1 MNLSA
6 EKNNT
11 HPYQQGV
18 SLIELMVAMTI
29 GCFLILGIT
38 QIFITNQTSYMFQQ
52 SQLGNGENGRF
63 ALAVLGQEL
72 SKAGYRSEPTPP
84 IPLLSAD
91 SSSVAGCSFPAEVSG
106 APWVS
111 VVAISTTSLCIRYQA
126 SSNTDLACV
135 GTALS
140 TANQGLIVKPY
151 AQTNPMIVE
160 KIALDTTTNSITCT
174 TGGSTQQLVTGIA
187 DLRFDYGAN
196 PGDGSKTVTVFGPSP
211 GTSQA
216 IGAVRYAAL
225 MQSGSSTIR
234 DTTDVPKV
242 LSDWNTRFTGT
253 ISDNT
258 KIYQIVQDTIM
269 LRNQM
274 P

>member
-1 MNLSA
+1 MNLNA

-11 HPYQQGV
+11 HPYQWGV

-38 QIFITNQTSYMFQQ
+38 QIFITNQKSYLFQQ

-72 SKAGYRSEPTPP
+72 SKAGYRGQPTSPFN
-84 IPLLSAD
+84 AD
-91 SSSVAGCSFPAEVSG
+91 NSSVSGCNFPAGIPGVFAG
-106 APWVS
+106 VS
-111 VVAISTTSLCIRYQA
+111 VVALSATSLCIRYQA
-126 SSNTDLACV
+126 NNTTDVTCQ
-135 GTALS
+135 GTPLS
-140 TANQGLIVKPY
+140 TTDQSVIAKPY
-151 AQTNPMIVE
+151 AQSNPMIVE
-160 KIALDTTTNSITCT
+160 KIALDPTTNSITCT
-174 TGGSTQQLVTGIA
+174 TGGTTQQMVTGVA
-187 DLRFDYGAN
+187 DLRFDYGSG
-196 PGDGSKTVTVFGPSP
+196 PGNGSKTVTVFSPSP
-211 GTSQA
+211 DTTQT

-242 LSDWNTRFTGT
+242 LSDWNTRFSGT

-258 KIYQIVQDTIM
+258 KIYQIVQGTIM

>member
-1 MNLSA
+1 MNLNA
-6 EKNNT
+6 EKNNI
-11 HPYQQGV
+11 HPSQWGV
-18 SLIELMVAMTI
+18 SLIELMIAMTI

-38 QIFITNQTSYMFQQ
+38 QIFITNQKSYLFQQ

-72 SKAGYRSEPTPP
+72 SKAGYRSLPTT
-84 IPLLSAD
+84 ILNAD
-91 SSSVAGCSFPAEVSG
+91 NSSVPGCNFSAGQQGSFVGP
-106 APWVS
+106 S
-111 VVAISTTSLCIRYQA
+111 VVAISATSLCIRYQA
-126 SSNTDLACV
+126 NNKADVSCQ

-140 TANQGLIVKPY
+140 STNQSAIVTPYMQANPV
-151 AQTNPMIVE
+151 IVE
-160 KIALDTTTNSITCT
+160 QIALDTTTNSITCT
-174 TGGSTQQLVTGIA
+174 TGGTTQQMVTGVA
-187 DLRFDYGAN
+187 DLRFDYGS
-196 PGDGSKTVTVFGPSP
+196 GDGSIKTVTVFGPSA
-211 GTSQA
+211 TQT

-225 MQSGSSTIR
+225 MQSGSSAIR

-242 LSDWNTRFTGT
+242 LSDWNTRFGGT

-258 KIYQIVQDTIM
+258 KVYQIVQDTIM

>member
-1 MNLSA
+1 MMNLNA
-6 EKNNT
+6 ETNT
-11 HPYQQGV
+11 IHPYQQGV

-29 GCFLILGIT
+29 GCILILGIT
-38 QIFITNQTSYMFQQ
+38 QIFITNQKSYLFQQ

-72 SKAGYRSEPTPP
+72 SKAGYRSQPTPP

-91 SSSVAGCSFPAEVSG
+91 SSSVAGCSFPAEASG

-126 SSNTDLACV
+126 SNNTDLACL

-140 TANQGLIVKPY
+140 TANQSVIVKPY

-174 TGGSTQQLVTGIA
+174 TGGTTQQMVTGIA
-187 DLRFDYGAN
+187 DLRFDYGS
-196 PGDGSKTVTVFGPSP
+196 GDGSLKTVTVFGPSA
-211 GTSQA
+211 TQT

-242 LSDWNTRFTGT
+242 LSDWNTRFSGT